1 MLAQSRLFTWMA
13 AGVALAAAAYFG
25 ARWVKVQTILAA
37 DVSPFTVVLEESG
50 YATNPD
56 GTIRDPKPR
65 GRAAYARVRRGDGS
79 VANVTFDRQAW
90 KDGQQ
95 VFELRDIVR
104 VDESK
109 RITIFDLSKV
119 QSAFNIRA
127 NELAAVKAKPRDPTC
142 MTHPE
147 QVVTWQYLGRGS
159 VLGVEVVKHRL
170 DLPSSSVVTESW
182 EAPSL
187 DCERLYLQSMFRNS
201 KGEFT
206 DATIRTAVR
215 IDHAEPDSR
224 YFAPIGAREV
234 KPSEALL
241 AEINRKAVQPLSSLP
256 EKLARKA
263 EARDEDYLARKS
275 N

>member
-1 MLAQSRLFTWMA
+1 MLVQSRLFTWMA
-13 AGVALAAAAYFG
+13 VGVALAVAAYFG
-25 ARWVKVQTILAA
+25 ARWVKIQTILAA
-37 DVSPFTVVLEESG
+37 DVLPFTVISEESG

-56 GTIRDPKPR
+56 GTIRDPNPR
-65 GRAAYARVRRGDGS
+65 GRAAYARVRRSDGS
-79 VANVTFDRQAW
+79 VANVTFDRDAW
-90 KDGQQ
+90 KQGQH

-109 RITIFDLSKV
+109 RISIFDLSKV
-119 QSAFNIRA
+119 QSAFNIRP
-127 NELAAVKAKPRDPTC
+127 NELAAVKSKPRDPTC

-159 VLGVEVVKHRL
+159 VLGLEVVKHRL
-170 DLPSSSVVTESW
+170 DLPGSSVVTESW
-182 EAPSL
+182 QAPSL
-187 DCERLYLQSMFRNS
+187 DCERLFLKSTFRNS

-206 DATIRTAVR
+206 DTTIRTAVR
-215 IDHAEPDSR
+215 IDQAEPDAR
-224 YFAPIGAREV
+224 YFASIGAREV

-241 AEINRKAVQPLSSLP
+241 AEINRKAPQPLGSLP

-263 EARDEDYLARKS
+263 EARDADYLARKS